1 MGKRNTQTP
10 NNNTKPESRSNTIE
24 RKNSRREKNLLRRQT
39 ECVPTRYIDN
49 IAIWCCGSF
58 SLMSFILC
66 KWRVFRRNFEIQL
79 KHTHLW
85 KSYFFFYVLFLFRIR
100 SLCLLLFASFFFHI
114 IQLVKNRIPFK
125 NLCCIRFP
133 HIYWT
138 FKVNKNTDE
147 FFECSITIII
157 WFERTAK
164 STTNDGPNTTK
175 IIQQKSLTNHS
186 INIHDVLI
194 VRLWEIQQ
202 KKIYFNVFVLSNAS
216 LNVIQMEWMKI
227 GEWRLSDLS
236 QKWFWNKK
244 HSFFPFVSIFDL
256 FFVYTFF
263 CTTWIISRSGMGKKL
278 FTNM

>member
-24 RKNSRREKNLLRRQT
+24 RKNSRREKNCCVDKQSVCQLVTLIISQYDVVVHLVWCRSFCASEEFFVGISKFNSNIHIYGSHIFSSMFSFCFEFDRFVCCCLR
-39 ECVPTRYIDN
+39 
-49 IAIWCCGSF
+49 
-58 SLMSFILC
+58 L
-66 KWRVFRRNFEIQL
+66 
-79 KHTHLW
+79 
-85 KSYFFFYVLFLFRIR
+85 
-100 SLCLLLFASFFFHI
+100 FFHI

-133 HIYWT
+133 YIYWT

-164 STTNDGPNTTK
+164 STTNDGPNATK
-175 IIQQKSLTNHS
+175 IMQQKSLTNHS

-227 GEWRLSDLS
+227 GEWRLSELS

-244 HSFFPFVSIFDL
+244 HSFFSFFSIFDL